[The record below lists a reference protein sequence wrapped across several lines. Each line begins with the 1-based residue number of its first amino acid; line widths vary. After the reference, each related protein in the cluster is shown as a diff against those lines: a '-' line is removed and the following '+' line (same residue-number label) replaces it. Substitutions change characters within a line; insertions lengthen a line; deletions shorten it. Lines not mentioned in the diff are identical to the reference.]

1 MNNDESFLELLL
13 RERNIIGN
21 IHINSIPK
29 EIEEK
34 YPKAVAEF
42 RYNYKTASPKHYF
55 KGWVETYLH
64 IDRNDDTFWL
74 SMYPLDPSDL
84 SWV

>member
-29 EIEEK
+29 EIKEK

-42 RYNYKTASPKHYF
+42 RYTYYF
-55 KGWVETYLH
+55 INPYVEPYLH
-64 IDRNDDTFWL
+64 IDRGDGTFWWSL
-74 SMYPLDPSDL
+74 YPLDHSDL